1 MLGLG
6 SLNRALNNISKAAE
20 LQTQVLVVQS
30 AKSVADAVSDSQLSA
45 EDIKA
50 LAELSNTLSN
60 I

>member
-6 SLNRALNNISKAAE
+6 SINRALNNIGKAAE
-20 LQTQVLVVQS
+20 LQTQVLVVES
-30 AKSVADAVSDSQLSA
+30 AKSVAEAVKGSELSA

-50 LAELSNTLSN
+50 LAELSATLSE